1 MIESSTSILRQTN
14 LSETLPMNYLL
25 GTLIA
30 LLALLCLGGGG
41 YKLAKPD
48 DLVKQ
53 ERGTSATMWR
63 LLGVIEVAGGI
74 VLIVSGIIAWRPEL
88 TVIAAGVI
96 AIENLG
102 LSVRYA
108 MRSMKLVA
116 ANPLVWSAAMALMA
130 IVIAYSRA

>member
-1 MIESSTSILRQTN
+1 MNILLWILQ
-14 LSETLPMNYLL
+14 
-25 GTLIA
+25 G

-63 LLGVIEVAGGI
+63 ILGVIEVAGGI
-74 VLIVSGIIAWRPEL
+74 LLIAPGLTGWRPEL
-88 TVIAAGVI
+88 TAVAAGVI

-102 LSVRYA
+102 LSTRYA
-108 MRSMKLVA
+108 MRSVKLVA
-116 ANPLVWSAAMALMA
+116 ANPLVWSAAMTLMA
-130 IVIAYSRA
+130 AFVCYGRYVLRPLS